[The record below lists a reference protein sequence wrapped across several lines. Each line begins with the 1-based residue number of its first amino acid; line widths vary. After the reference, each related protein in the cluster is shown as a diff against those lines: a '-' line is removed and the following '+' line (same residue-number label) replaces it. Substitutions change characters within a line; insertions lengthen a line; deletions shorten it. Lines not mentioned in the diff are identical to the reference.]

1 MLSSPTPL
9 FRRAPLALGLAL
21 AFPLALPLA
30 AGAQPT
36 EAPREQ
42 PPLPK
47 VSVTATRTE
56 RAADEVPA
64 TVTVIGREALAERDG
79 RDLKAVLD
87 DEVDLAVRSQQP
99 RFTAAGSSTGRP
111 GNEGLNIRGLE
122 GNQVLLLLDG
132 VPLPAAFSFG
142 PFATG
147 RLDSVDVDLLSRAEV
162 LRGPSS
168 SQFGSDGLAGAL
180 ALTLLR
186 PQDLLCRND
195 GPLPSP
201 ALPSGEGPGVS
212 PGQGASACKTSAG
225 FVKLGGNSVDSSTN
239 FAAAYALASGPWQGL
254 VALSHRRG
262 HEVDNQ
268 GDNDRPYSDRTAPN
282 PLDHQATS
290 LLGSVGLQLD
300 PRHRFELTMDA
311 RRREQQVDVLSA
323 VAEVPA
329 PPSQSNPFANQTVSL
344 TADDEVERQRLS
356 VAHRY
361 SDANAP
367 FLTQWTTHLFGQRA
381 EVHQFTAEDR
391 AFSADRTRD
400 NTYQE
405 RTLGLASQ
413 AQAVLRGTVPQR
425 LSFGIDLSQTN
436 VEGERNGTVP
446 PFGETFPSK
455 PFPDTR
461 FRKAGAFVQSEID
474 TDSFTLIP
482 ALRFD
487 KYSLTPTSSSGFSGE
502 TVSLSDQAVT
512 PRLGAIWRAS
522 NAFAPYAQWALGFRA
537 PQPDQVNN
545 GFTNFASGYKSIGNP
560 DLKPEHARSI
570 ELGARGQL
578 DVLRWQL
585 AWFDNRYRD
594 FISQEMVGV
603 DPDGLMTFQYVNLT
617 DARIRGGE
625 LRLEWRPA
633 GPWSGQFALARTQGS
648 SEVSGVREPLTT
660 IQPLRARLALRYE
673 AGPWNLMAQWQHA
686 EGKAAKD
693 VPSDSRETQ
702 FLPPTSDVVDL
713 FATWRL
719 NSTWSLRGA
728 LLNAFDETYWRW
740 SDVRGLSDS
749 PSIVAY
755 SAPGRSVQLAVR
767 ADF

>member
-1 MLSSPTPL
+1 VLFSLHVLSLSPMLSSSPAFP
-9 FRRAPLALGLAL
+9 FCRAPLALGLAL
-21 AFPLALPLA
+21 AFPLALPFTA
-30 AGAQPT
+30 SAQPT

-186 PQDLLCRND
+186 PQDLLVD
-195 GPLPSP
+195 G
-201 ALPSGEGPGVS
+201 
-212 PGQGASACKTSAG
+212 KTSAG

-254 VALSHRRG
+254 VAVSHRRG

-290 LLGSVGLQLD
+290 LLGSVGYQLD
-300 PRHRFELTMDA
+300 PRHRLELTLDA

-356 VAHRY
+356 VVHRY
-361 SDANAP
+361 SNADAP

-413 AQAVLRGTVPQR
+413 AQAVLRGAVPQR
-425 LSFGIDLSQTN
+425 LSFGLDLSQTS
-436 VEGERNGTVP
+436 VEGERDGTVP

-474 TDSFTLIP
+474 TESFTLIP

-487 KYSLTPTSSSGFSGE
+487 KYSLAPTSTNGFSGE

-512 PRLGAIWRAS
+512 PRLGAIWRVS
-522 NAFAPYAQWALGFRA
+522 NTFAPYAQWALGFRA

-594 FISQEMVGV
+594 FISQEMVGI
-603 DPDGLMTFQYVNLT
+603 DPDDGLMTFRYVNLT
-617 DARIRGGE
+617 DARIRGAE
-625 LRLEWRPA
+625 LRLEWKPA

-648 SEVSGVREPLTT
+648 SEVDGVREPLTT
-660 IQPLRARLALRYE
+660 IQPLRTRLALRYE

-702 FLPPTSDVVDL
+702 FLPPSSDVVDL

-719 NSTWSLRGA
+719 DSTWSLRGA

-755 SAPGRSVQLAVR
+755 SAPGRSVQVAVR

>member
-1 MLSSPTPL
+1 MLSSPASL
-9 FRRAPLALGLAL
+9 FRRAPLTLGLAL

-30 AGAQPT
+30 ASAQPT

-186 PQDLLCRND
+186 PQDLLVD
-195 GPLPSP
+195 G
-201 ALPSGEGPGVS
+201 
-212 PGQGASACKTSAG
+212 KTSAG

-239 FAAAYALASGPWQGL
+239 LAAAYALASGPWQGL

-290 LLGSVGLQLD
+290 LLGSVGFQLD
-300 PRHRFELTMDA
+300 PRHRFELTLDA
-311 RRREQQVDVLSA
+311 RRREQHVNVLSA

-329 PPSQSNPFANQTVSL
+329 PPSQSNPFANQTLSL

-356 VAHRY
+356 VVHRY
-361 SDANAP
+361 SDASAP

-405 RTLGLASQ
+405 RTLGLTSQ
-413 AQAVLRGTVPQR
+413 AQAVLRGAVPQR

-436 VEGERNGTVP
+436 VEGERDGTVP
-446 PFGETFPSK
+446 PFGETFPAK

-487 KYSLTPTSSSGFSGE
+487 KYSLTPTSTSGFIGE

-512 PRLGAIWRAS
+512 PRLGAIWRVS

-560 DLKPEHARSI
+560 DLKAEHARSI

-594 FISQEMVGV
+594 FISQEVVGF
-603 DPDGLMTFQYVNLT
+603 DADGLMTFQYVNLT
-617 DARIRGGE
+617 DARIHGGE
-625 LRLEWRPA
+625 LRLEWKPA

-648 SEVSGVREPLTT
+648 SEVDGVREPLTT
-660 IQPLRARLALRYE
+660 IQPLRTRLALRYE
-673 AGPWNLMAQWQHA
+673 AGPWNLIAQWQHA

-702 FLPPTSDVVDL
+702 FLPPSSDVIDL

>member
-1 MLSSPTPL
+1 MLSSPAFP
-9 FRRAPLALGLAL
+9 FRPAPLALGLAL
-21 AFPLALPLA
+21 AFPLPAL
-30 AGAQPT
+30 AQSA
-36 EAPREQ
+36 EQAREQ

-64 TVTVIGREALAERDG
+64 TVTVIGREALEERDA
-79 RDLKAVLD
+79 RDLKALLD

-132 VPLPAAFSFG
+132 VRLPSAFSFG
-142 PFATG
+142 PFVTG
-147 RLDSVDVDLLSRAEV
+147 RLDSIDVDLLSSAEI

-180 ALTLLR
+180 ALTMLK

-201 ALPSGEGPGVS
+201 ALPSGDGPGTR
-212 PGQGASACKTSAG
+212 PGQGAAACKTSAG
-225 FVKLGGNSVDSSTN
+225 FVKLGGNSVDSSVN
-239 FAAAYALASGPWQGL
+239 LAAAYALGGERWQGL
-254 VALSHRRG
+254 VAVSHRRG
-262 HEVDNQ
+262 HETDNQ
-268 GDNDRPYSDRTAPN
+268 GDNDSPYSDRTAPN

-290 LLGSVGLQLD
+290 VLGTVGFQLD
-300 PRHRFELTMDA
+300 PRHRFEATLEA
-311 RRREQQVDVLSA
+311 RRREMQVDVLSA

-344 TADDEVERQRLS
+344 AAEDEIERQRLS
-356 VAHRY
+356 LVHRY
-361 SDANAP
+361 RNANAP
-367 FLTQWTTHLFGQRA
+367 FLTQWTTHLYGQHADNR
-381 EVHQFTAEDR
+381 QFTAEDR

-400 NTYQE
+400 NTYTE
-405 RTLGLASQ
+405 RSIGLSTQ
-413 AQAVLRGTVPQR
+413 GQAVLRGALPQR
-425 LSFGIDLSQTN
+425 LSFGLDLAQSN
-436 VEGERNGTVP
+436 ISGERDGTVP

-461 FRKAGAFVQSEID
+461 YRSTGAFVQSEID
-474 TDSFTLIP
+474 TDSVTIIP

-487 KYSLTPTSSSGFSGE
+487 RFSLTPTATSGFTGE
-502 TVSLSDQAVT
+502 TVDLSDQAVT
-512 PRLGAIWRAS
+512 PRLGAIWRLS
-522 NAFAPYAQWALGFRA
+522 NSFAPYAQWALGFRA

-545 GFTNFASGYKSIGNP
+545 GFSNFASGYKSIGNP
-560 DLKPEHARSI
+560 NLKAEHARSI

-578 DVLRWQL
+578 DALRWQL

-594 FISQEMVGV
+594 FISQQRVGI
-603 DPDGLMTFQYVNLT
+603 DPDDGLMTFQYVNLT

-625 LRLEWRPA
+625 LRLEWKPA
-633 GPWSGQFALARTQGS
+633 GPWSGQFALARTQGT
-648 SEVSGVREPLTT
+648 SEVDGVREPLET
-660 IQPLRARLALRYE
+660 IQPLRTRLALRYE

-693 VPSDSRETQ
+693 VPSDSRATQ
-702 FLPPTSDVVDL
+702 FLPPSSDVIDI
-713 FATWRL
+713 FASWRL
-719 NSTWSLRGA
+719 NATWSLRGA
-728 LLNAFDETYWRW
+728 LLNVFDETYWRW
-740 SDVRGLSDS
+740 SDVRGQPDS
-749 PSIVAY
+749 PSAIAY
-755 SAPGRSVQLAVR
+755 SAPGRSVQLALR

>member
-1 MLSSPTPL
+1 MLSSPAFP

-21 AFPLALPLA
+21 AFPLPALAQSAELA
-30 AGAQPT
+30 
-36 EAPREQ
+36 REQ

-64 TVTVIGREALAERDG
+64 TVTVIGREALEERDA
-79 RDLKAVLD
+79 RDLKALLD

-132 VPLPAAFSFG
+132 VRLPSAFSFG

-147 RLDSVDVDLLSRAEV
+147 RLDSIDVDLLSSAEI

-180 ALTLLR
+180 ALTTLT
-186 PQDLLCRND
+186 PQDLLVD
-195 GPLPSP
+195 G
-201 ALPSGEGPGVS
+201 
-212 PGQGASACKTSAG
+212 KTSAG
-225 FVKLGGNSVDSSTN
+225 FVKLGGNSVDSSVN
-239 FAAAYALASGPWQGL
+239 LAAAYALGGERWQGL
-254 VALSHRRG
+254 VAVSHRRG
-262 HEVDNQ
+262 HETDNQ
-268 GDNDRPYSDRTAPN
+268 GDNDRPYSVRTAPN

-290 LLGSVGLQLD
+290 VLGTVGFQLD
-300 PRHRFELTMDA
+300 PRHRFEATLEA
-311 RRREQQVDVLSA
+311 RRRELQVDVLSA

-344 TADDEVERQRLS
+344 AAEDEVERQRLS
-356 VAHRY
+356 LVHRY
-361 SDANAP
+361 RNANAP
-367 FLTQWTTHLFGQRA
+367 FLTQWTTHLYGQHA
-381 EVHQFTAEDR
+381 DNHQFTAEDR

-400 NTYQE
+400 NTYTE
-405 RTLGLASQ
+405 RSIGLSTQ
-413 AQAVLRGTVPQR
+413 GQAVLRGALPQR
-425 LSFGIDLSQTN
+425 LSFGLDLAQSN
-436 VEGERNGTVP
+436 ISGERDGTVP

-461 FRKAGAFVQSEID
+461 YRSTGAFVQSEID
-474 TDSFTLIP
+474 TDSVTIIP

-487 KYSLTPTSSSGFSGE
+487 RFSLTPTSTSGFTGE
-502 TVSLSDQAVT
+502 TVDLSDQAVT
-512 PRLGAIWRAS
+512 PRLGAIWRLS
-522 NAFAPYAQWALGFRA
+522 NSFAPYAQWALGFRA

-545 GFTNFASGYKSIGNP
+545 GFSNFASGYKSIGNP
-560 DLKPEHARSI
+560 NLKAEHARSI

-578 DVLRWQL
+578 DVLHWQL

-594 FISQEMVGV
+594 FISQEMVGI
-603 DPDGLMTFQYVNLT
+603 DPDDGLMTFQYVNLT

-625 LRLEWRPA
+625 LRLEWKPA
-633 GPWSGQFALARTQGS
+633 SPWSGQFALARTQGT
-648 SEVSGVREPLTT
+648 SEVDGVREPLTT
-660 IQPLRARLALRYE
+660 IQPLRARLALRYD
-673 AGPWNLMAQWQHA
+673 GGDWHVMGQVQHLD
-686 EGKAAKD
+686 GKAAKD
-693 VPSDSRETQ
+693 VPSDSRESQ
-702 FLPPTSDVVDL
+702 FLPRTADVVDL
-713 FATWRL
+713 FAGWRL

-728 LLNAFDETYWRW
+728 LLNVFDETYWRW
-740 SDVRGLSDS
+740 SDVRGLNDD
-749 PSIVAY
+749 PSITAY
-755 SAPGRSVQLAVR
+755 SAPGRSVQLALR

>member
-1 MLSSPTPL
+1 VLFSLHVLSLSPMLSSSPAFP
-9 FRRAPLALGLAL
+9 FCRAPLALGLAL
-21 AFPLALPLA
+21 AFPLALPFTA
-30 AGAQPT
+30 SAQPT

-186 PQDLLCRND
+186 PQDLLVD
-195 GPLPSP
+195 G
-201 ALPSGEGPGVS
+201 
-212 PGQGASACKTSAG
+212 KTSAG

-254 VALSHRRG
+254 VAVSHRRG

-290 LLGSVGLQLD
+290 LLGSVGYQLD
-300 PRHRFELTMDA
+300 PRHRLELTLDA

-356 VAHRY
+356 VVHRY
-361 SDANAP
+361 SNADAP

-413 AQAVLRGTVPQR
+413 AQAVLRGAVPQR
-425 LSFGIDLSQTN
+425 LSFGLDLSQTS
-436 VEGERNGTVP
+436 VEGERDGTVP

-474 TDSFTLIP
+474 TESFTLIP

-487 KYSLTPTSSSGFSGE
+487 KYSLAPTSTNGFSGE

-512 PRLGAIWRAS
+512 PRLGAIWRVS
-522 NAFAPYAQWALGFRA
+522 NTFAPYAQWALGFRA

-594 FISQEMVGV
+594 FISQEMVGI
-603 DPDGLMTFQYVNLT
+603 DPDDGLMTFRYVNLT
-617 DARIRGGE
+617 DARIRGAE
-625 LRLEWRPA
+625 LRLEWKPA

-702 FLPPTSDVVDL
+702 FLPPSSDVVDL

-719 NSTWSLRGA
+719 DSTWSLRGA

-755 SAPGRSVQLAVR
+755 SAPGRSVQVAVR